1 MFYKF
6 SPQDVNDKLMKQN
19 QRMLLRNPTQRYSA
33 GDIYEVEFF
42 FVLKSFTNINF
53 AIYK

>member
-6 SPQDVNDKLMKQN
+6 SPQAVNDKLMKKN
-19 QRMLLRNPTQRYSA
+19 QRMLIRDPTQRYSA

-42 FVLKSFTNINF
+42 FVLKPFTNINF
-53 AIYK
+53 TIYK